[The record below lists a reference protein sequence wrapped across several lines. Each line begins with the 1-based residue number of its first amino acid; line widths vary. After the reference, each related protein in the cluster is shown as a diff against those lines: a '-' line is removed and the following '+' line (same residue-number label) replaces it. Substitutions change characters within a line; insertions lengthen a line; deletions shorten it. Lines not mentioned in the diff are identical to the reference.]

1 MTFIADAQ
9 IEARA
14 AELWRRFSL
23 RPGFDVE
30 KLLDDLELDLCW
42 EDVDDEDCTG
52 AILGQLIPAR
62 RLVILNERHKDR
74 LEKKG
79 GGQLRYTIGHEIGHW
94 IFHSEGLGH
103 GASPLIADERTMC
116 RTDSRE
122 SIEIQAEMFSAAL
135 LMQRDALKA
144 ARPKGEWRGWPF
156 VYGLAASFSVTPTAM
171 KNRLQRLDWIHLD
184 ERDAPVS
191 GPKPAPGQG
200 TLLG

>member
-14 AELWRRFSL
+14 AELWRRFL
-23 RPGFDVE
+23 LQPGFDVE
-30 KLLDDLELDLCW
+30 KLLDNLELDLCW
-42 EDVDDEDCTG
+42 ELVDDEDGTG

-74 LEKKG
+74 LEKNG
-79 GGQLRYTIGHEIGHW
+79 GGQLRYTIGHEVGHW
-94 IFHSEGLGH
+94 IFHSEGLGD

-135 LMQRDALKA
+135 LMQQDALKA
-144 ARPKGEWRGWPF
+144 ALPTGEWRGWPV
-156 VYGLAASFSVTPTAM
+156 VYELAASFLVTPTAM
-171 KNRLQRLDWIHLD
+171 KNRLRRLDLIHLD
-184 ERDAPVS
+184 GADTPAS
-191 GPKPAPGQG
+191 GPEPAPGQG
-200 TLLG
+200 SLLS

>member
-30 KLLDDLELDLCW
+30 KLLDNLELDLCW
-42 EDVDDEDCTG
+42 ELVDDEDGTG

-74 LEKKG
+74 LEENG

-94 IFHSEGLGH
+94 IFHSGGLGD
-103 GASPLIADERTMC
+103 GASLLIADERTMC
-116 RTDSRE
+116 RTNSRE
-122 SIEIQAEMFSAAL
+122 SIEIQAEIFSAAL
-135 LMQRDALKA
+135 LVQRDALKA
-144 ARPKGEWRGWPF
+144 ALPQGEWRGWPV
-156 VYGLAASFSVTPTAM
+156 VYELAALFLVTPTAM
-171 KNRLQRLDWIHLD
+171 KNRLRRLDWIHLD
-184 ERDAPVS
+184 TADTPIS
-191 GPKPAPGQG
+191 GPGPAPGQG
-200 TLLG
+200 SLLG

>member
-1 MTFIADAQ
+1 MTFVADAQ

-23 RPGFDVE
+23 QPGFDVE
-30 KLLDDLELDLCW
+30 KLLDDLKLDLCW
-42 EDVDDEDCTG
+42 EDVDDEDGTG

-74 LEKKG
+74 LEENG
-79 GGQLRYTIGHEIGHW
+79 AGQLRYTIGHEIGHW
-94 IFHSEGLGH
+94 IFHSEGLGQ

-122 SIEIQAEMFSAAL
+122 SVEIQAEMFSAAL

-144 ARPKGEWRGWPF
+144 ALPKGQWRGWPAI
-156 VYGLAASFSVTPTAM
+156 YELAKSFSVTPTAM
-171 KNRLQRLDWIHLD
+171 KNRLRRLDWIHLD
-184 ERDAPVS
+184 SAETPVS
-191 GPKPAPGQG
+191 GPEPAPGQES
-200 TLLG
+200 LLG